1 MQKTLGLSEQK
12 SIWNNRNMAGHS
24 KWANIRHRKGAQDAK
39 RGKIFTKIIK
49 EITVSAR
56 LGGGDQDSN
65 PRLRKAVS
73 NARSNNMPQ
82 ENIIRAIKKGTGEL
96 EGVTYE
102 EMSYEGYGPNGI
114 AIFIEVIT
122 DNKNRTV
129 SELRHILNK
138 NNGNLAE
145 PGSVAWMFERKGEI
159 LISGF
164 HGDEEKLFEDVLDSG
179 ADNFEIVE
187 RNVMITT
194 DQSDLLNSRDALE
207 DRGYRIK
214 SADLIMVPKSAQEI
228 DEDDQEKIIN
238 LMETI
243 DNHDD
248 VNNVYS
254 NFILSSDV

>member
-1 MQKTLGLSEQK
+1 
-12 SIWNNRNMAGHS
+12 MAGHS

-102 EMSYEGYGPNGI
+102 EISYEGYGPNGI

-129 SELRHILNK
+129 SELRHILSK

-159 LISGF
+159 LISDYD
-164 HGDEEKLFEDVLDSG
+164 GDEEKLLEDVLDSG
-179 ADNFEIVE
+179 ADNFEIAE
-187 RNVMITT
+187 KNVIVTT
-194 DQSDLLNSRDALE
+194 EHSDLLSSRDSLE
-207 DRGYRIK
+207 DRGYQIK
-214 SADLIMVPKSAQEI
+214 SADLIMVPKSTQEI
-228 DEDDQEKIIN
+228 DEDNQEKIIN

-254 NFILSSDV
+254 NFIFS

>member
-1 MQKTLGLSEQK
+1 
-12 SIWNNRNMAGHS
+12 MAGHS

-65 PRLRKAVS
+65 PRLRRAVS

-82 ENIIRAIKKGTGEL
+82 ENIVRAIKKGTGEL
-96 EGVTYE
+96 EGVSYE
-102 EMSYEGYGPNGI
+102 EMFYEGYGPNGI
-114 AIFIEVIT
+114 AIFIQVIT

-129 SELRHILNK
+129 SELRHIFNK

-159 LISGF
+159 LISSF
-164 HGDEEKLFEDVLDSG
+164 DGDEEKIFEDILDSG
-179 ADNFEIVE
+179 ADNFEIV
-187 RNVMITT
+187 RDNVTIITHHSSLQ
-194 DQSDLLNSRDALE
+194 DSKDYLKKK
-207 DRGYRIK
+207 GYQIK
-214 SADLIMVPKSAQEI
+214 STDLIMVPKSKQKI
-228 DEDDQEKIIN
+228 DESDKENVIN
-238 LMETI
+238 LMEAI
-243 DNHDD
+243 DNHED

-254 NFILSSDV
+254 NFIFR

>member
-1 MQKTLGLSEQK
+1 
-12 SIWNNRNMAGHS
+12 MAGHS

-102 EMSYEGYGPNGI
+102 EISYEGYGPNGI

-129 SELRHILNK
+129 SELRHILSK

-159 LISGF
+159 LISDYD
-164 HGDEEKLFEDVLDSG
+164 GDEEKLLEDVLDSG
-179 ADNFEIVE
+179 ADNFEIAE
-187 RNVMITT
+187 KNVIVTT
-194 DQSDLLNSRDALE
+194 EHSDLLSSRDSLE
-207 DRGYRIK
+207 DRGYQIK
-214 SADLIMVPKSAQEI
+214 SADLIMVPKSTQEI
-228 DEDDQEKIIN
+228 DEDNQAKIIN

-254 NFILSSDV
+254 NFIFS

>member
-1 MQKTLGLSEQK
+1 
-12 SIWNNRNMAGHS
+12 MAGHS

-56 LGGGDQDSN
+56 IAGGHLDSN

-82 ENIIRAIKKGTGEL
+82 DNIIRAIKKGTGEL
-96 EGVTYE
+96 EGVAYE

-145 PGSVAWMFERKGEI
+145 RGSVAWIFERKGEI
-159 LISGF
+159 IISDF
-164 HGDEEKLFEDVLDSG
+164 QVDEEKLLEDILDSG
-179 ADNFEIVE
+179 ADNFEIAE
-187 RNVMITT
+187 KNVIVTT
-194 DQSDLLNSRDALE
+194 DQGDLLDSRDELE
-207 DRGYRIK
+207 NKGYLIK
-214 SADLIMVPKSAQEI
+214 SADLIMVPKSTQEI
-228 DEDDQEKIIN
+228 DDDDREKIIK

-254 NFILSSDV
+254 NFIFSSEI